1 MVRSRTLIPNET
13 GSDSARSAG
22 VVGSVVPLT
31 ILAAVVFFFVRRRRQ
46 QQAQPQALNQDEQ
59 RPLSAY
65 DPYKVPVSPAPYVSL
80 LCDAETGK
88 QC

>member
-1 MVRSRTLIPNET
+1 MLIPNET
-13 GSDSARSAG
+13 GSDPACSTG

-31 ILAAVVFFFVRRRRQ
+31 ILAVVVFFFVRRRRQ
-46 QQAQPQALNQDEQ
+46 QQAQPQALNKEEQ
-59 RPLSAY
+59 RPLSEY
-65 DPYKVPVSPAPYVSL
+65 GPYTVPVSPAPYVSL